1 VALTFGYPAPEVER
15 RIVTTEAGVDP
26 ALATRLVKLAEALRR
41 LTDHDLE
48 ETVSTRLLV
57 MAARLVASGL
67 PLAVACRSAIVDA
80 LTDDQETA
88 AALDDVV
95 QAMLGT

>member
-1 VALTFGYPAPEVER
+1 MVA
-15 RIVTTEAGVDP
+15 EAGVDVST
-26 ALATRLVKLAEALRR
+26 ATRLVKLAEALRR

-80 LTDDQETA
+80 LTDEFETA
-88 AALDDVV
+88 AALDEVV